1 MTSFAE
7 YKQNCEKTA
16 LKLGKTLGSMTDTDK
31 ASVILK
37 LATLLTLG
45 EGRGASRGQALL
57 IIEDTIAETGGYA

>member
-16 LKLGKTLGSMTDTDK
+16 LELGKTLGSMTDTDK

-45 EGRGASRGQALL
+45 EGRGASRGECLSL
-57 IIEDTIAETGGYA
+57 IKDTIAETGGYA